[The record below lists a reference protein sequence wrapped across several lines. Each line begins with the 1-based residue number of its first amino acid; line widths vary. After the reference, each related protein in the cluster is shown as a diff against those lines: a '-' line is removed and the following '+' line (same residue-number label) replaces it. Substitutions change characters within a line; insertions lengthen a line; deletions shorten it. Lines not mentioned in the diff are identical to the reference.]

1 MKHRIPAAV
10 VVIIS
15 VVALTF
21 RVVPM
26 YANIINLT
34 NNSSRRCIVGI
45 QFKWLWLKLFETSYQ
60 AENLNH
66 YWLPVV
72 AAGVVK
78 ALLVILIIFQVWR
91 PIRYIIKRHNEA
103 LTGE

>member
-1 MKHRIPAAV
+1 MKRHIPAAV

-15 VVALTF
+15 AVALTF

-26 YANIINLT
+26 YANVTDLT
-34 NNSSRRCIVGI
+34 NNSSRRYIVGI
-45 QFKWLWLKLFETSYQ
+45 QLKWLWLKFFETSYQ

-72 AAGVVK
+72 AAVVVK
-78 ALLVILIIFQVWR
+78 ALLVILIILQVWR
-91 PIRYIIKRHNEA
+91 PIRYIIKKHNEA